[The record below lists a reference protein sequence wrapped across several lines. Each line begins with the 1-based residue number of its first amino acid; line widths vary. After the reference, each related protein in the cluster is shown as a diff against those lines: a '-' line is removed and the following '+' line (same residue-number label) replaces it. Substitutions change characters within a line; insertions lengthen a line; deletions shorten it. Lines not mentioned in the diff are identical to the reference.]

1 MKITNNE
8 VWKDIPS
15 YEGFYQASTLGRIK
29 SLPRLVNNRFKDVQR
44 EERILKPSK
53 SKNGYLRVVLMKE
66 GKRKYISVHRLIALT
81 FLSNELNLK
90 QVNHINKNKE
100 DNRVENLE
108 WCTSKYNTRYSVAKK
123 IEQYDLDGKYIKTW
137 NCIRDVENEL
147 GIKNNNLN
155 HCLKNKNKTA
165 GGYIWRYANENN

>member
-1 MKITNNE
+1 MAKEIE
-8 VWKDIPS
+8 EWKDIPKF
-15 YEGFYQASTLGRIK
+15 EGLYQASNLGKIK
-29 SLPRLVNNRFKDVQR
+29 SLPKLINNRFKDISKA
-44 EERILKPSK
+44 EKILKPSK
-53 SKNGYLRVVLMKE
+53 AKNGYLRVVLVKN
-66 GKRKYISVHRLIALT
+66 GTKKYMSVHRLIAIT
-81 FLSNELNLK
+81 FLPNYFGLE
-90 QVNHINKNKE
+90 QVNHKNKNKE
-100 DNRVENLE
+100 DNRIENLE
-108 WCTSKYNTRYSVAKK
+108 WCTNKYNTRYSVAKK

>member
-1 MKITNNE
+1 MAKEIE
-8 VWKDIPS
+8 VWKDIPKF
-15 YEGFYQASTLGRIK
+15 EGLYQASNLGKIK
-29 SLPRLVNNRFKDVQR
+29 SLPKLVNNRFKDISKA
-44 EERILKPSK
+44 ERILKPSK
-53 SKNGYLRVVLMKE
+53 AKNGYLRVVLVKN
-66 GKRKYISVHRLIALT
+66 GAKKYMSVHRLIAIT
-81 FLSNELNLK
+81 FLPNNFGLE
-90 QVNHINKNKE
+90 QVNHKNKNKE

-147 GIKNNNLN
+147 SIKNNNLN